1 MTWAGVVR
9 VIGGGTLGA
18 VVMTALM
25 ASAANPVLA
34 RRHKAMTDALNN
46 PALRK
51 LREKR
56 IDMGPPYIFNSTD
69 GCFQHYHGTSRT
81 VSAPIRAL
89 SLPLLLKVCNPCVR
103 LVYRRAKTDART
115 PLHARSVLLREGS
128 SRLSFLS
135 SGHLPLFASTRNC
148 PKNGR
153 HFLGHEDPAPL
164 SLPADHLCHG
174 NSRS

>member
-25 ASAANPVLA
+25 VSAANPVLA

-69 GCFQHYHGTSRT
+69 GCFHHYHGTSRT
-81 VSAPIRAL
+81 ISAPIRAL
-89 SLPLLLKVCNPCVR
+89 SLPSCLRFVIRVFGWFTAVR
-103 LVYRRAKTDART
+103 KLMFERHYMPD
-115 PLHARSVLLREGS
+115 
-128 SRLSFLS
+128 
-135 SGHLPLFASTRNC
+135 LF
-148 PKNGR
+148 
-153 HFLGHEDPAPL
+153 F
-164 SLPADHLCHG
+164 
-174 NSRS
+174 